1 MSDRIYVRAAGGKME
16 ELEAQPFDSEDAI
29 QRLIAEHPD
38 LIGGGRIRPRDPRR
52 WLLIKREQ
60 GVPDTPGAGDRWAV
74 DHLLIDQDGVPTLVE
89 VKRGSNTQIR
99 REVVGQLLEYAAHAR
114 HTWDVGDLRR
124 TFEEREDWQGELRVL
139 LDAEDEPDAD
149 EFWQGVET
157 NLDASNLRLLVVAD
171 SIPDELARIVEFLN
185 EQMSKVEVLAV
196 EVKRYSGGASETF
209 VPTVIGALAARPSK
223 SGGTQSSRRWTHETF
238 PEAFTE
244 PAHRHAAQRLLETAR
259 QAGGVVV
266 EPGPRGVS
274 LRARVA
280 GQYYTVAWLLA
291 PDTPESSWLPVREF
305 TFGSGTNGG
314 AKQNPDEPKRLDN
327 LTGDLGEILRKWAR
341 QFAGDAFTREDPRA
355 DLKNEGIEAWVV
367 GYDDAAKHIDVLTE
381 RLERVLAELKAL

>member
-74 DHLLIDQDGVPTLVE
+74 DHLLVDQDGVPTLVE

-196 EVKRYSGGASETF
+196 EVKRYASGASETF
-209 VPTVIGALAARPSK
+209 VPTVIGTLAASPSK
-223 SGGTQSSRRWTHETF
+223 SGGGDNWTRTTF
-238 PEAFTE
+238 PEAFQNPE
-244 PAHRHAAQRLLETAR
+244 HSAAAQGLLDAASR
-259 QAGGVVV
+259 AGATFLGYRS
-266 EPGPRGVS
+266 GISIRT
-274 LRARVA
+274 RVHD
-280 GQYYTVAWLLA
+280 TPLTIAWLLA
-291 PDTPESSWLPVREF
+291 PGRESSWQPVREF
-305 TFGSGTNGG
+305 SFGAGNANNPEFFSGL
-314 AKQNPDEPKRLDN
+314 PDDLRDRLEAWA
-327 LTGDLGEILRKWAR
+327 GE
-341 QFAGDAFTREDPRA
+341 FANDKFAYKDPRTKLQTA
-355 DLKNEGIEAWVV
+355 GVAAWCV
-367 GYDDAAKHIDVLTE
+367 GYDDAAANISVLCE
-381 RLERVLAELKAL
+381 RLERVLAELRAL